1 MHLAIRFLYLLM
13 LNEEKKKRG
22 VHRFNNKMP
31 LVNIFMFYV
40 FTSCLLSVVVV
51 FIQWVTCSLIVR
63 CREISKLNRGDTFRA
78 QASNVTI
85 GSGGYEG
92 EEEQDNKKSF
102 GGGPPG
108 DNLPE
113 M

>member
-1 MHLAIRFLYLLM
+1 MKGLTLPKTPLTSSSCSSAKPPLL
-13 LNEEKKKRG
+13 
-22 VHRFNNKMP
+22 P
-31 LVNIFMFYV
+31 LVPCFAGISRKAITY
-40 FTSCLLSVVVV
+40 
-51 FIQWVTCSLIVR
+51 SLR
-63 CREISKLNRGDTFRA
+63 CREISKLNRVDAFRA

-102 GGGPPG
+102 GSGPPG

>member
-1 MHLAIRFLYLLM
+1 
-13 LNEEKKKRG
+13 
-22 VHRFNNKMP
+22 
-31 LVNIFMFYV
+31 
-40 FTSCLLSVVVV
+40 
-51 FIQWVTCSLIVR
+51 
-63 CREISKLNRGDTFRA
+63 LNRGDTFRA